1 MGYPPQG
8 AAVVVGCQARG
19 QDAVNERPAEA
30 KMDRT
35 LFPLAEAE
43 GEPRAEES
51 ADAPRLK
58 RANRAQIRL
67 VPMDLESSLPQEHAA
82 RHALAGASSL
92 SPLAPGG
99 FAPGW
104 LASVAARLPI
114 LPLAVLPP
122 PPPEETEFD
131 PSSPPRAAR
140 SRHPV
145 LSPGSLPQT
154 QLLEEGSP
162 FIHRLDAEGA
172 PASG

>member
-1 MGYPPQG
+1 
-8 AAVVVGCQARG
+8 VVGCQARA

-82 RHALAGASSL
+82 RLIWELVEQLDLRPLYAQIRAVEGHPGQNAIEPKILMAL
-92 SPLAPGG
+92 
-99 FAPGW
+99 W
-104 LASVAARLPI
+104 LCSQAA
-114 LPLAVLPP
+114 
-122 PPPEETEFD
+122 
-131 PSSPPRAAR
+131 
-140 SRHPV
+140 
-145 LSPGSLPQT
+145 
-154 QLLEEGSP
+154 
-162 FIHRLDAEGA
+162 
-172 PASG
+172 